1 MHFLS
6 NVDELWVLAAL
17 VPLGLAAAA
26 WAFQMACGFC
36 SLDPPEF
43 PHAITTVVIVAV
55 ANAILRLV
63 LQTSGLG
70 EGIGP
75 EYVAPA
81 LTTTAII
88 ALSLPTGPFTA
99 LTITAV
105 QVVLCAVM
113 YFGLAWLHT
122 VVEESVRML
131 I

>member
-6 NVDELWVLAAL
+6 NADELWVLAAL

-26 WAFQMACGFC
+26 WALQMACGFC
-36 SLDPPEF
+36 STDPPEF

-55 ANAILRLV
+55 ANAILRLI
-63 LQTSGLG
+63 LQTAGLG

-81 LTTTAII
+81 LTTTTII
-88 ALSLPTGPFTA
+88 AISLPTGPFTA

-105 QVVLCAVM
+105 QLVLCTVM

-122 VVEESVRML
+122 IVEQSVMML
-131 I
+131 